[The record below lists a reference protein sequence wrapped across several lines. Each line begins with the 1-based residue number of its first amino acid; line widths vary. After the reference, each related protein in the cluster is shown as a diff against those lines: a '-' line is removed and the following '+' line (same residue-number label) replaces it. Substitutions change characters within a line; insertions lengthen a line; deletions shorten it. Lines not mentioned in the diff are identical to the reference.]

1 MTYALYTFYLFSE
14 GCFWSSMHDTR
25 GWGSDMQDD
34 DTHGSVSRVY
44 ETVLII
50 IYTHIYLSL
59 SLPTTHKIHLKLLI
73 FHSQGTR
80 CQEDECRNRERERA
94 TYVWCDH
101 LLRAACAH
109 LNTPFSHWTNE
120 ADGSTVAC
128 QENYTIITGFSNISS
143 PHAAPSLALSLS
155 QRLSHITQYPGLL
168 WHVKCT
174 PPCFIRPFQ
183 AMQYRILFS

>member
-1 MTYALYTFYLFSE
+1 MPCIHFICFLKAAFDHPCMTRVGEEVT
-14 GCFWSSMHDTR
+14 CRMMTHTR
-25 GWGSDMQDD
+25 LSLQG
-34 DTHGSVSRVY
+34 H

-73 FHSQGTR
+73 FHSQRTR

-94 TYVWCDH
+94 MYVWCDH

-128 QENYTIITGFSNISS
+128 QENYTIITGFSNISP
-143 PHAAPSLALSLS
+143 PHAAPSLALSLP
-155 QRLSHITQYPGLL
+155 LSTSFPHHPVPWFTLT
-168 WHVKCT
+168 C
-174 PPCFIRPFQ
+174 
-183 AMQYRILFS
+183 